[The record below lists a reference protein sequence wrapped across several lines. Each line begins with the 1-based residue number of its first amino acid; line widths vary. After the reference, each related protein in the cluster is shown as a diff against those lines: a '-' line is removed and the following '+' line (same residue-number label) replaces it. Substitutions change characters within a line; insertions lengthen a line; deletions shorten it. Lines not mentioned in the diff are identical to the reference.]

1 MNLGDIRAAG
11 WETVEKRTP
20 GTGVEAVLGVVSYEG
35 GRYDWLGRI
44 SEVMILAL
52 VYTM

>member
-1 MNLGDIRAAG
+1 MVDVVFPLERILQ
-11 WETVEKRTP
+11 RTP
-20 GTGVEAVLGVVSYEG
+20 GTGFEAVLGVVSYEG